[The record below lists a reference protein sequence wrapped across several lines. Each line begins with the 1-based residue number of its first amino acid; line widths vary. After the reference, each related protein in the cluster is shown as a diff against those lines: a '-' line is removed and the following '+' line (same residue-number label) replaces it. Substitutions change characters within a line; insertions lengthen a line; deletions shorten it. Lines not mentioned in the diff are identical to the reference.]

1 MKLSRHITRGL
12 RAQLRQGETRLFLVA
27 LLFAIAA
34 LTTVQLGAHRTQSL
48 LLAKAAEVN
57 GGDLSLSSRAA
68 LPDTFAQS
76 ARDRGLRV
84 ADSLSFPT
92 MLFAGD
98 RQQLADVKAVAGDY
112 PVRGTLRIRDANG
125 IEHVATP
132 PEPGT
137 AYADARLLD
146 TLAIRP
152 GDRIEFGELELAIAG
167 ELIED
172 PDGAQLFALAPRLLV
187 GLDDAR
193 RADLLGAGSRP
204 SHRLLFA
211 GEPAT
216 IRRYGEWLEPQ
227 LDGDQRLRRVED
239 AADTL
244 RGAYERGRSF
254 IDLALLLTLA
264 LSALAMWLALARFA
278 EREADTAALLRC
290 LGASR
295 RDTVLL
301 PLGQVMAL
309 ALPCL
314 VLGVLIGTIAEAHL
328 SAILAQRFEL
338 DLPPADLV
346 AALPGVLL
354 LAVLLLASVLPP
366 LFSLLRVSP
375 LRTLQAAAAAP
386 GRSAR
391 WLLVPLLALPLAGLL
406 LGGSPRLILILIG
419 ALLAAALV
427 CAVLVWIVVRAL
439 AVLAPRLRGLGRIGL
454 TRLARKPM
462 LAILQGT
469 ALTLTLT
476 ALLIATQVG
485 PDLLRQWRASMPA
498 DTPNWFLLNIQPD
511 QRASV
516 LASLEQGGASKL
528 GHMPVATG
536 RLTSINGTPAAQYT
550 PPEPS
555 MQRWRDGPLNLS
567 WSATLPEG
575 NTLAEGEWWQ
585 GDGDAGQVSLERGF
599 AERLGLK
606 LGDRLGLRVGE
617 REIDATISNLRSTD
631 WDSFRVNFFV
641 VLAPASAVDI
651 PHAYIASFHLPA
663 DSTAIRD
670 LNRDHG
676 NVSAIDVGSILA
688 RIRDLV
694 GQLTSAAQGLL
705 LLALIAAALVLLG
718 ALAYAQG
725 ERRREAALLRALGIR
740 RGELARLLALE
751 WLGLGLIAALVG
763 TTLAATT
770 GLLLAKQVFQFGY
783 RPSPMLPL
791 LAVLAALTVCALA
804 AWIAARTA
812 TRTPPA
818 ETLRV

>member
-1 MKLSRHITRGL
+1 MKLSRQIVRGL
-12 RAQLRQGETRLFLVA
+12 RAQLQQGETRLFLAA

-34 LTTVQLGAHRTQSL
+34 LTTVQLGAQRTQSL

-57 GGDLSLSSRAA
+57 GGDLSLTSRAA
-68 LPDTFAQS
+68 LPDTFAAT
-76 ARDRGLRV
+76 ARERGLRV
-84 ADSLSFPT
+84 ADSLGFPT
-92 MLFAGD
+92 MLFAGE

-112 PVRGTLRIRDANG
+112 PVRGTLRVRGADGIDA
-125 IEHVATP
+125 VATAP
-132 PEPGT
+132 AAGT
-137 AYADARLLD
+137 GYADARLLD
-146 TLAIRP
+146 ALAIVP
-152 GDRIEFGELELAIAG
+152 GDVIEFGELDLRIAG

-211 GEPAT
+211 GEPAD
-216 IRRYGEWLEPQ
+216 IRRYSDWLEPQ
-227 LDGDQRLRRVED
+227 LDGSQRLRRVED
-239 AADTL
+239 TADTL

-264 LSALAMWLALARFA
+264 LAALAMWLALARFA
-278 EREADTAALLRC
+278 EREADSAALLRC

-295 RDTVLL
+295 RDTLLL
-301 PLGQVMAL
+301 PLGQVLIL

-314 VLGVLIGTIAEAHL
+314 VFGVALGALAEAHL
-328 SAILAQRFEL
+328 SALLTRRFDL
-338 DLPPADLV
+338 DLPPADPA
-346 AALPGVLL
+346 AALPAVIL

-366 LFSLLRVSP
+366 LFGLLRVSP

-391 WLLVPLLALPLAGLL
+391 WLLIPLLALPLAGLL
-406 LGGSPRLILILIG
+406 LGGTPRLVLILLG
-419 ALLAAALV
+419 ALLVAAAACAALV
-427 CAVLVWIVVRAL
+427 WLAL
-439 AVLAPRLRGLGRIGL
+439 RLLAALAPRLRGLARIGL

-469 ALTLTLT
+469 ALTLSLT
-476 ALLIATQVG
+476 ALLMATQVG
-485 PDLLRQWRASMPA
+485 PDLLRQWRASLPA

-511 QRASV
+511 QRAEV
-516 LASLEQGGASKL
+516 LTALAQAGASKL
-528 GHMPVATG
+528 GHMPVANG

-567 WSATLPEG
+567 WSATLPDG
-575 NTLAEGEWWQ
+575 NTLADGEWWQ

-606 LGDRLGLRVGE
+606 RGDRLGLRVGE
-617 REIDATISNLRSTD
+617 RELDVTVVNLRSTD
-631 WDSFRVNFFV
+631 WDSFRVNFFI
-641 VLAPASAVDI
+641 VLAPAAAADI
-651 PHAYIASFHLPA
+651 AHAYIASFHLPA
-663 DSTAIRD
+663 DSPAIRTIS
-670 LNRDHG
+670 RDYG
-676 NVSAIDVGSILA
+676 NLSAIDVGSILA

-705 LLALIAAALVLLG
+705 LLALAGAALVLLG
-718 ALAYAQG
+718 ALAYAHG

-763 TTLAATT
+763 TTLAASA
-770 GLLLAKQVFQFGY
+770 GVLLASQVFQFAY

-791 LAVLAALTVCALA
+791 LALVAALGVCALA
-804 AWIAARTA
+804 AWTASRTA

-818 ETLRV
+818 DTLRT